1 MTVPQQLKDIC
12 AARDIKRIAMVDD
25 VFDSPSIDGL
35 SPDRY
40 RSFHEHFT
48 QDQALQRTVAS
59 VTGRSIETLPQ
70 QPDDLEEKDINALWQ
85 STWRPDVGGG
95 ETRQSHR
102 AALRNL
108 FSHHADGLITML
120 DDVVALFRLFKDG
133 LSRSVTVHGTDFD
146 PEELAKADII
156 VLDFF
161 LGPSLTDEEA
171 FKKASQV
178 VKDTITEVKRPRAAP
193 SFLLVTNRPDN
204 IDVNRFRRST
214 ELMKSRFR
222 FFSKDSLKTTSTENM
237 ANLYDVV
244 AASDHTARVEELLD
258 DWCRGAGCA
267 IQHVRETILSLDV
280 SDLTYLDC
288 FRLAHEGIS
297 VPGYLKWFLT
307 SLLSANVA
315 SKLRPSAWSRLG
327 ERRFADV
334 FDSAGKLEPEALM
347 ATFDGPTDEI
357 VRAYGDIVFDTD
369 RPALAETSA
378 SQAHPPRDLME
389 GDLFVRREGE
399 DRERLEAADVCLV
412 LTPGCDLRIRGG
424 QESPSAQ
431 AVLLLPGVL
440 KPMPTGAKIRNFA
453 EGCFLYDQD
462 TSRLLHI
469 AWDYHRPM
477 SLEWQQGATSGLG
490 EGFKR
495 LGRIRDLYFHKVK
508 ETFLTNLTRIGTE
521 VAPVYPHA
529 LSGKV
534 YILVEKRREHVD
546 VMSFCRSD
554 GYVWEIGPVKESLHK
569 NAKPKYLY
577 QVSRSFLQS
586 LKSKLSALQN
596 DDSEVAGAACRATK
610 LLDDL
615 DVFLA
620 LGRPG
625 RAGFRGDSASV
636 EIKQSDS
643 RANASAKINSK
654 ASILIVPFSD

>member
-1 MTVPQQLKDIC
+1 MTVPQLKDIC
-12 AARDIKRIAMVDD
+12 DARGIKRIAMVDD

-35 SPDRY
+35 DLDRY
-40 RSFHEHFT
+40 KSFHKFFT
-48 QDQALQRTVAS
+48 QDQTLQSTVAR

-85 STWRPDVGGG
+85 STWRPYVGGKSAK
-95 ETRQSHR
+95 QSHR
-102 AALRNL
+102 TALR
-108 FSHHADGLITML
+108 
-120 DDVVALFRLFKDG
+120 ALFREHDDNLLAMLDEIAVLFQLFANE
-133 LSRSVTVHGTDFD
+133 LSRSVDVYGTDFD

-178 VKDTITEVKRPRAAP
+178 VKDTISEVKRPRAAP

-204 IDVNRFRRST
+204 IDVKRFRRCT

-222 FFSKDSLKTTSTENM
+222 FFSKDKLKTTSTENM

-267 IQHVRETILSLDV
+267 IQHVRETFLSLDV

-288 FRLAHEGIS
+288 FRLAHEGVS
-297 VPGYLKWFLT
+297 VPSYLKWFLT

-315 SKLRPSAWSRLG
+315 SELTKKTWSRLD
-327 ERRFADV
+327 EMRFADV
-334 FDSAGKLEPEALM
+334 FDSGGNLDSKSLM

-357 VRAYGDIVFDTD
+357 AHAYGDIIFDTD
-369 RPALAETSA
+369 RPALAKTSA
-378 SQAHPPRDLME
+378 SRAHPWRDLME
-389 GDLFVRREGE
+389 GDLFVRPKGR
-399 DRERLEAADVCLV
+399 DRKRLEGVDVRLV
-412 LTPGCDLRIRGG
+412 LTPGCDLRIRGD
-424 QESPSAQ
+424 QQSPSAP
-431 AVLLLPGVL
+431 AVVLLPGVL
-440 KPMPTGAKIRNFA
+440 SRVLTEDKNRNFA
-453 EGCFLYDQD
+453 EGCFIRAQDQGA
-462 TSRLLHI
+462 SRLLHI

-477 SLEWQQGATSGLG
+477 SLEWQQVATSGPG
-490 EGFKR
+490 KGFKR

-508 ETFLTNLTRIGTE
+508 ETFLTKLTRIGTE

-534 YILVEKRREHVD
+534 YILVGQNRQEH
-546 VMSFCRSD
+546 VMSFCRED
-554 GYVWEIGPVKESLHK
+554 GYVWEIGPVKDSLKK
-569 NAKPKYLY
+569 NSKTRYLY

-586 LKSKLSALQN
+586 LNSELSGRQD
-596 DDSEVAGAACRATK
+596 DDSQVAGAVLRATK

-615 DVFLA
+615 GTFVA
-620 LGRPG
+620 LVRPG
-625 RAGFRGDSASV
+625 RSGRRPGVAGPV
-636 EIKQSDS
+636 EIKQSAPRAGAKSDS
-643 RANASAKINSK
+643 QAP
-654 ASILIVPFSD
+654 ILIVPFSD